1 MEIKKIKILLTLCA
15 KLLSLFVILLTL
27 SKMKRY
33 VK

>member
-1 MEIKKIKILLTLCA
+1 MKIKKIKILLTLPA
-15 KLLSLFVILLTL
+15 RLLSLFVILLTL